1 MNNLFNF
8 EYETTKL
15 RNKDNSA
22 SRFAVVYGE
31 NGKIIHTKKD
41 SFEVIKTSELSILG
55 NTFMDK
61 GYDVKPFVH
70 KHGEIIGLNI
80 YIGGNVAKVGDK
92 KYNAIIT
99 VPNSIG
105 SKGYLSLQEVRL
117 ICSNGMVRST
127 KTKDNNIKIP
137 HNITYPNAIRLVSQA
152 LDGFLYLIE
161 KAEAQDLMMNSIE
174 LTKEEAMYKLNQ
186 WFFEKEMPISHK
198 KDMTF
203 NKFREMVVVEPEEIK
218 SIDRYIELRNS
229 FIAELGY
236 NETLGLPLSVYTVYA
251 TITNYLS
258 RRMEKSR
265 TIAPSEIKMQRES
278 QKLNTFLLV

>member
-1 MNNLFNF
+1 
-8 EYETTKL
+8 
-15 RNKDNSA
+15 
-22 SRFAVVYGE
+22 
-31 NGKIIHTKKD
+31 
-41 SFEVIKTSELSILG
+41 
-55 NTFMDK
+55 
-61 GYDVKPFVH
+61 
-70 KHGEIIGLNI
+70 
-80 YIGGNVAKVGDK
+80 
-92 KYNAIIT
+92 
-99 VPNSIG
+99 
-105 SKGYLSLQEVRL
+105 
-117 ICSNGMVRST
+117 
-127 KTKDNNIKIP
+127 
-137 HNITYPNAIRLVSQA
+137 
-152 LDGFLYLIE
+152 
-161 KAEAQDLMMNSIE
+161 MMNSIE

-203 NKFREMVVVEPEEIK
+203 NKFREMIVVEPEEIK

>member
-31 NGKIIHTKKD
+31 DGKIIHTKKD
-41 SFEVIKTSELSILG
+41 SFEVIKTSELSVLG
-55 NTFMDK
+55 NTFIDK
-61 GYDVKPFVH
+61 GYDVTPFVH

-80 YIGGNVAKVGDK
+80 FLGGSVTKVGDK
-92 KYNAIIT
+92 KYNAVIT
-99 VPNSIG
+99 VPNNIG

-127 KTKDNNIKIP
+127 KTKDNKIKIP

-203 NKFREMVVVEPEEIK
+203 NKFREMIVVEPEEIK

-258 RRMEKSR
+258 RRMKKSR